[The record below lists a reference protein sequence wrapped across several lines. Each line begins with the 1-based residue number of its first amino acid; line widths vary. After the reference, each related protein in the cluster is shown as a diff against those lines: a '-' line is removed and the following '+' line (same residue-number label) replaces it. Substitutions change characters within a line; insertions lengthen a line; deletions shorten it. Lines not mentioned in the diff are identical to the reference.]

1 MLPNDVDVTT
11 TYGTKAMLPN
21 GKSDIKWEDL
31 YDHRT
36 YKLTYLIAKHY

>member
-21 GKSDIKWEDL
+21 GKRRSNEKI
-31 YDHRT
+31 YMT
-36 YKLTYLIAKHY
+36 IGLTSSLI